1 MGAKAHAK
9 LMDLAKELAAR
20 ETGLDQGRGAV
31 LFGQKATEVLQPM
44 GQAVQEPLQVETQ
57 VDGARSGDAAC
68 PPGGKAVVFA
78 GLLVIVD

>member
-44 GQAVQEPLQVETQ
+44 GQA
-57 VDGARSGDAAC
+57 
-68 PPGGKAVVFA
+68 
-78 GLLVIVD
+78 

>member
-9 LMDLAKELAAR
+9 LVDLAEELAAR
-20 ETGLDQGRGAV
+20 ETGFDLGRGAI
-31 LFGQKATEVLQPM
+31 LFGQQAAEVPQPM